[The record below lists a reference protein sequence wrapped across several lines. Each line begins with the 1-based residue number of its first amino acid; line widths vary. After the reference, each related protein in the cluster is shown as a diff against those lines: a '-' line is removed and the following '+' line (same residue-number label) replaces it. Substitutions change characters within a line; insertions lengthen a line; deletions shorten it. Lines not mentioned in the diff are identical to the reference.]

1 MGHFRFAPMATRSI
15 FRSGLLSRPSFLA
28 TQFANTTPQLQ
39 SVRHLNLHE
48 YQSKALMEKY
58 NVRVQRWR
66 LAATPEEAEEQAK
79 DLAAETT
86 VVKAQVHAGGRGKG
100 QFDNGFQGGVKL
112 CKTPEEVREI
122 SGKMIGHRLTTKQ
135 TPPEGVLVR
144 SVMLAESIDFDR
156 ELYFAILLDRA
167 AGGPVI
173 VASPM
178 GGMDIETVAEENP
191 EAIFKLAID
200 INKGPVDNDV
210 PKAVEQMK
218 NLYQLFLKSDAL
230 QVEINPL
237 VQVPNGDVYCVDAKI
252 GFDDNASFRQKEV
265 FEQRD
270 TSEEDPREVEASK
283 YNLNY
288 VGMEGNIGCM
298 VNGAGLAMATMDI
311 IKLHGG
317 EPANFLDVGGGAT
330 TEQVKEAF
338 RIICS

>member
-66 LAATPEEAEEQAK
+66 LAATAEEAETQAK
-79 DLAAETT
+79 DLNAETT

-122 SGKMIGHRLTTKQ
+122 AGKMIGHRLTTKQ
-135 TPPEGVLVR
+135 TTPE
-144 SVMLAESIDFDR
+144 
-156 ELYFAILLDRA
+156 
-167 AGGPVI
+167 
-173 VASPM
+173 
-178 GGMDIETVAEENP
+178 GGMDIEAVAEENP
-191 EAIFKLAID
+191 EAIFKVPID
-200 INKGPVDNDV
+200 IHKGPVDSELADLAGKLGFSDEDV
-210 PKAVEQMK
+210 SKAVEQMK

-237 VQVPNGDVYCVDAKI
+237 VQVPSGEVYCVDAKI
-252 GFDDNASFRQKEV
+252 GFDDNASFRQKEI
-265 FEQRD
+265 FDQRD

-288 VGMEGNIGCM
+288 VGMEANIGCM

-317 EPANFLDVGGGAT
+317 EPANFLVGGGAT
-330 TEQVKEAF
+330 TEQVKEA
-338 RIICS
+338 